1 MATRLLPLTTRQK
14 QVLHLVARAQT
25 NKQIAAS
32 LNISRATVKRHVE
45 IILKRLKLKNR
56 IEVALYA
63 TRNASRRGSR
73 NPDDSVPY
81 SPKSFLI

>member
-1 MATRLLPLTTRQK
+1 MATRLLPLTKRQK

-45 IILKRLKLKNR
+45 IILKRLKLRNR

-63 TRNASRRGSR
+63 TRNASRRRSH
-73 NPDDSVPY
+73 NPATSASY